1 MPVASFLSVVS
12 SELLRR
18 HHHRNA
24 DRGAAFRHA
33 AALVGTRGRDGDRP
47 DKLNSYP
54 YPVCAP
60 VQFIRFRT
68 ITMSCEIRKLRVNLG
83 PVHVLVCPLRDEAE
97 TKPKRET
104 ALKANSAH
112 EDLSAT
118 FWRQRLPSM
127 STAVAAEIAANKAPL
142 AVKGT
147 TAGTDGGWTH
157 ATPLKTRYVSP
168 TGITSF
174 DGESAWRQYDPHILV
189 PKAWGKQSEIFQQS
203 LRGWPEP
210 DWVHTEG
217 ARATWKSANKQ
228 RWPLH
233 RTPKY
238 GRAGVETSL

>member
-1 MPVASFLSVVS
+1 
-12 SELLRR
+12 
-18 HHHRNA
+18 
-24 DRGAAFRHA
+24 
-33 AALVGTRGRDGDRP
+33 
-47 DKLNSYP
+47 
-54 YPVCAP
+54 
-60 VQFIRFRT
+60 
-68 ITMSCEIRKLRVNLG
+68 
-83 PVHVLVCPLRDEAE
+83 
-97 TKPKRET
+97 
-104 ALKANSAH
+104 
-112 EDLSAT
+112 
-118 FWRQRLPSM
+118 M
-127 STAVAAEIAANKAPL
+127 STAVAAEIAANKAPPT
-142 AVKGT
+142 VKGT